1 MQKENENKPSQVVGV
16 IQLVVALVAIGIAIS
31 VFI

>member
-1 MQKENENKPSQVVGV
+1 MEENKPSQVVGV
-16 IQLVVALVAIGIAIS
+16 IQLVVALAAIGLAIS